1 VKFFPRTGTCPLT
14 IRIDGRSLLHNGV
27 TESWRHRVARTEP
40 RDSAGSDSLASSCA
54 AAASGAARSVT
65 DPATN
70 PRREIMWP
78 ETIAPFRA
86 SRQAGEGPGRRNP
99 RDSLW
104 LPG

>member
-1 VKFFPRTGTCPLT
+1 VKFFPRTGKYPLT

-70 PRREIMWP
+70 PRREIMWT
-78 ETIAPFRA
+78 EAIAPFRA

-99 RDSLW
+99 RDSLR

>member
-1 VKFFPRTGTCPLT
+1 VKFFPRTGKYPLT

-78 ETIAPFRA
+78 
-86 SRQAGEGPGRRNP
+86 
-99 RDSLW
+99 
-104 LPG
+104 